1 MRRAP
6 AVTLVLLLLAATA
19 VGPATAA
26 AAPADDGAAVT
37 SPSDATDPAAR
48 EGSTAAVPDG
58 VVRHELTRA
67 DPGRVRVAL
76 EVGVTTAT
84 TEFRVTLPAAVEV
97 TGTDGFD
104 RVEGTTYEWD
114 GRTAAPGLTYRAPV
128 NRTVGNSVRFAAT
141 DDWALVD
148 MTDVDTAFSWRSRGE
163 TGYERRFAVPN
174 GYAGAA
180 MAYLGDYRV
189 ANASAAGQRFTVVH
203 PTVVETPVEPA
214 AYAGTL
220 AGVAEGLSVGAR
232 DPAVTAFIAPP
243 PVGENGGEG
252 GVGGLAT
259 GADLWV
265 AADEATRSDADGV
278 RVNEPI
284 FVHEYVHT
292 RQNYTLAADTT
303 WFTEA
308 SAFYYMSLTPY
319 QRGTI
324 PRERFGERFRVP
336 ESFRDATL
344 TETTDARYRAWAT
357 KGPRTLAALDRRI
370 RASTNGSRT
379 LQDVFR
385 RMNEAE
391 GNVTYAAF
399 RSMVAATAGES
410 HDAWLDRYVAG
421 AELARRPVPDAYPAP
436 GTTADPATAEW
447 RRGDEWVPLA
457 TTTLPAGIPVAVR
470 HPEVGVVVRPVG
482 ATTTTANGSDGD
494 PATVRL
500 PAGEATLRVE
510 TFHGRNGTTVTVP
523 TSDDVDGD
531 GVSNADESAQ
541 GSDPYDA
548 DSSTATPEPGR
559 FDGGGNGTDGGPAFE
574 DGPGFGVTGALVAG
588 AVLVGWLVVRRRH
601 G

>member
-37 SPSDATDPAAR
+37 SPSDATDPTAR
-48 EGSTAAVPDG
+48 EGSTAAAPDG

-128 NRTVGNSVRFAAT
+128 NRTVGNGVRFAAT

-220 AGVAEGLSVGAR
+220 AGVAEGLSMGAR

-319 QRGTI
+319 QRGTV

-410 HDAWLDRYVAG
+410 HDDWLDRHVAG
-421 AELARRPVPDAYPAP
+421 AELAQRPVPDAYPAP

-447 RRGDEWVPLA
+447 RRGGEWVPLA

-482 ATTTTANGSDGD
+482 ATTTANGSDGD

-510 TFHGRNGTTVTVP
+510 TFYGRNGTTVTVP

-541 GSDPYDA
+541 GSDPYDP

-559 FDGGGNGTDGGPAFE
+559 FDGGGNGTDDGPAFE

>member
-482 ATTTTANGSDGD
+482 ATTTANGSDGD

-588 AVLVGWLVVRRRH
+588 AVLVGRLVVRRRH

>member
-26 AAPADDGAAVT
+26 AVPADDGVAVT
-37 SPSDATDPAAR
+37 SPSDATDHTTR
-48 EGSTAAVPDG
+48 EGSTAPAPDG
-58 VVRHELTRA
+58 VVHHELTRA

-84 TEFRVTLPAAVEV
+84 TAFRVTLPAAVEV

-104 RVEGTTYEWD
+104 RAEGTTYEWD

-148 MTDVDTAFSWRSRGE
+148 MTDVDTAFSWRSRGG
-163 TGYERRFAVPN
+163 TSYERRFAVPN

-203 PTVVETPVEPA
+203 PTVVGTPVEPA
-214 AYAGTL
+214 TYAGTL

-243 PVGENGGEG
+243 PVGANGGEG

-308 SAFYYMSLTPY
+308 SAFYYMSLAPY

-324 PRERFGERFRVP
+324 PRERFGERFRVA

-344 TETTDARYRAWAT
+344 TGTTDAQYRVRAT

-379 LQDVFR
+379 PQDVFR

-391 GNVTYAAF
+391 GNVTYAVF

-410 HDAWLDRYVAG
+410 HDAWLDRHVAG
-421 AELARRPVPDAYPAP
+421 AELAQGPVPDAYPAP
-436 GTTADPATAEW
+436 GTTAGPAAAEW

-457 TTTLPAGIPVAVR
+457 TTPLPAGIPVAVR
-470 HPEVGVVVRPVG
+470 HPEVGVVVRPAG
-482 ATTTTANGSDGD
+482 ATTAVSGPGGD

-510 TFHGRNGTTVTVP
+510 TFYGRNGTTVMVP

-531 GVSNADESAQ
+531 GVTNADESAQ

-548 DSSTATPEPGR
+548 DSSTATPESGR
-559 FDGGGNGTDGGPAFE
+559 LDGGGNGTEGAAFE